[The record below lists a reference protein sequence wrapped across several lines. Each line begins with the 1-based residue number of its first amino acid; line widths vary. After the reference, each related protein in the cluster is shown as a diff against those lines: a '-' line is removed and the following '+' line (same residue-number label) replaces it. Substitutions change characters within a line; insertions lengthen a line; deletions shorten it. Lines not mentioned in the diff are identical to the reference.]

1 MHLQSLKISSY
12 CGIRHLDTPISSPV
26 LLVAGPNG
34 SGKSSLQDAIRLVLT
49 AQLGRVSLK
58 KDAAAL
64 IRQGAESAE
73 CAITADGQQH
83 RVTIARTGK
92 ISDSLA
98 GTQEHPALPYVLT
111 PRAFANA
118 SADARRVLL
127 TQITGTSASPEL
139 IAQRLRERGIDEQ
152 RVMLV
157 HGLLAAQS
165 MDTVASHASAKA
177 TEARGAWKATTGE
190 TYGDKKAAGWKA
202 SKPVID
208 PALQPRLD
216 QELAQI
222 DTNLE
227 SAIGQ
232 LATAESQLSAAR
244 QQATELARLQDAPA
258 RQKRIAEKLAIDRAE
273 LESWTARL
281 AAAQDELAGITRTPD
296 LLACPC
302 CATQLY
308 LDQGHLHAWQPA
320 KVQSQPRHSA
330 QDVTEYQQSVALYS
344 RAISAGER
352 DLNQVQADLAR
363 LEMLT
368 SSATDLG
375 ALTANIEALRSRIQ
389 RLRAEKASLTKE
401 ANEAMHQQQQAQ
413 LADKATE
420 EAAAYHQDVQ
430 QWAKV
435 AEALSPGG
443 IPAEL
448 LASALRPIN
457 ELLAQFALD
466 TGWMQPAL
474 DVDMAITASG
484 RPYALLSESEQ
495 WRVDLLLTVAIAH
508 LSGLLLVMVD
518 RFDVLDLP
526 SRGQCIG
533 WLQRLTG
540 AGQLD
545 TVILCGTLKA
555 VPPSN
560 PKLQT
565 IWLARDMQQAP
576 INNAIT
582 TNQTVDE
589 RTQAYLQR
597 MTRYRN
603 PENPDETWSG
613 RGKRPRW
620 LELALQDGMKLEDF
634 LVDHAQPVVELAQAE
649 GGE

>member
-1 MHLQSLKISSY
+1 MHLQSLKISNY

-26 LLVAGPNG
+26 LLVSGPNG

-64 IRQGAESAE
+64 IREGAESAE
-73 CAITADGQQH
+73 CAITADGQPH

-177 TEARGAWKATTGE
+177 TEARGAWKAITGE
-190 TYGDKKAAGWKA
+190 AYGDKKAAGWQA
-202 SKPVID
+202 PKPVID
-208 PALQPRLD
+208 TAIQSRLEG
-216 QELAQI
+216 ELAQV
-222 DTNLE
+222 DADLE

-232 LATAESQLSAAR
+232 LATTEAQLSAAR
-244 QQATELARLQDAPA
+244 QQAAERSRLQDAPA
-258 RQKRIAEKLAIDRAE
+258 RQKRITDKLAIDRAE

-302 CATQLY
+302 CAAQLY
-308 LDQGHLHAWQPA
+308 LDQGQLHAWQPA

-352 DLNQVQADLAR
+352 DLNQVQTDVAR
-363 LEMLT
+363 LDALD
-368 SSATDLG
+368 SSSIDQS
-375 ALTANIEALRSRIQ
+375 ALTANIEALRNRIQ
-389 RLRAEKASLTKE
+389 RLRSEKVSLTKE
-401 ANEAMHQQQQAQ
+401 LNDAMQLQQQAKF
-413 LADKATE
+413 ADTAIAK
-420 EAAAYHQDVQ
+420 AAAYHQDVQ
-430 QWAKV
+430 QWSRV
-435 AEALSPGG
+435 AEALSPSG

-448 LASALRPIN
+448 LASALRPLN
-457 ELLAQFALD
+457 DLLAQSALD

-474 DVDMAITASG
+474 DADMAITAGG
-484 RPYALLSESEQ
+484 RAYALLSESEQ
-495 WRVDLLLTVAIAH
+495 WRVDLLLTVAIAG
-508 LSGLLLVMVD
+508 LSGLRLVMAD

-540 AGQLD
+540 AGQLN

-555 VPPSN
+555 VPAST

-565 IWLARDMQQAP
+565 LWL
-576 INNAIT
+576 
-582 TNQTVDE
+582 
-589 RTQAYLQR
+589 
-597 MTRYRN
+597 
-603 PENPDETWSG
+603 G
-613 RGKRPRW
+613 RK
-620 LELALQDGMKLEDF
+620 ALSE
-634 LVDHAQPVVELAQAE
+634 VA
-649 GGE
+649 